1 MNVHRAT
8 CSCSVE
14 LYKHWFTLADFLAKL
29 GYFAGFSLYIINFV
43 GRISEAAMKG
53 VGDIIFH
60 KLGAQWKGTPSYCDF
75 CGVFSISFTARISE
89 TA

>member
-1 MNVHRAT
+1 M
-8 CSCSVE
+8 
-14 LYKHWFTLADFLAKL
+14 LADFLPNWDI
-29 GYFAGFSLYIINFV
+29 FAGFSLHIINFV

-75 CGVFSISFTARISE
+75 LLLFFYIIRRKDQRSCDGPGGGRGT
-89 TA
+89 